1 MAKVSLSKVQVM
13 RVFWEGKGA
22 AVVEKYSTANGD
34 RTTRYSLFFDEPHN
48 IPEGSIID
56 VEGLLSASV
65 EEYDKRE
72 GGKGYSV
79 ALKVNKPRVSN
90 VDSPIAS
97 NKINE
102 AAILETWPT
111 ATPGPAQP
119 VDESA
124 PF

>member
-1 MAKVSLSKVQVM
+1 MAKISLSKVQVM

-34 RTTRYSLFFDEPHN
+34 RTTRYSLFFDEPHGLA
-48 IPEGSIID
+48 EGAIID

-72 GGKGYSV
+72 GGKGHSV

-90 VDSPIAS
+90 VDSPVAS
-97 NKINE
+97 NKVNE
-102 AAILETWPT
+102 AAIMETWPT
-111 ATPGPAQP
+111 AVPGQP